1 MNTPTDNLYDL
12 SENVRILWINPL
24 YTDVYNRAMA
34 DSFRQIVRPGT
45 EVDVVSLDGEGPSHV
60 EYNAFEAL
68 MLPQLLR
75 TVRWAEEEGYDAT
88 VIGCFYDPALRA
100 AREITDRMVVVGP
113 AHSALSIAGSLGERF
128 SILVGRKKWIP
139 EMAENIHRCGA
150 SERLASWRVLEMG
163 VDDFQENP
171 ALTEERIMSEARK
184 AVEQDGADVVILG
197 CTAEFGFF
205 RTVQEEIGV
214 PVIDAT
220 VAPLK
225 HAEQLVD
232 SVRRFG
238 WTHSK
243 RLGYDGPTVQERQ
256 RFFPALEPK
265 HMVSMTTVSS

>member
-1 MNTPTDNLYDL
+1 
-12 SENVRILWINPL
+12 
-24 YTDVYNRAMA
+24 
-34 DSFRQIVRPGT
+34 
-45 EVDVVSLDGEGPSHV
+45 
-60 EYNAFEAL
+60 
-68 MLPQLLR
+68 
-75 TVRWAEEEGYDAT
+75 
-88 VIGCFYDPALRA
+88 
-100 AREITDRMVVVGP
+100 
-113 AHSALSIAGSLGERF
+113 
-128 SILVGRKKWIP
+128 
-139 EMAENIHRCGA
+139 
-150 SERLASWRVLEMG
+150 
-163 VDDFQENP
+163 
-171 ALTEERIMSEARK
+171 
-184 AVEQDGADVVILG
+184 VEQDGADVVILG

-243 RLGYDGPTVQERQ
+243 RLGYDGPTAQERQ

>member
-1 MNTPTDNLYDL
+1 MTTTLANMDAV
-12 SENVRILWINPL
+12 SESTRILWINPL
-24 YTDVYNRAMA
+24 YTDAYNRPMA

-45 EVDVVSLDGEGPSHV
+45 EVDVVSLVGEGPSHV

-75 TVRWAEEEGYDAT
+75 TVRWAEEEDYDAA

-100 AREITDRMVVVGP
+100 AREITERMVVVGP
-113 AHSALSIAGSLGERF
+113 AQSALSIAGSLGERF

-139 EMAENIHRCGA
+139 EMAENVHRCGA
-150 SERLASWRVLEMG
+150 SERVVSWRVLEMG
-163 VDDFQENP
+163 VDDFQQDT
-171 ALTEERIMSEARK
+171 AVTEDRIMGEARR
-184 AVEQDGADVVILG
+184 AVEQDGADVIILG

-205 RTVQEEIGV
+205 QNVQDELGV

-225 HAEQLVD
+225 HAEHLVD

-238 WTHSK
+238 WAHSK
-243 RLGYDGPTVQERQ
+243 RVGYDGPSVEERQ
-256 RFFPALEPK
+256 RYFPALEPTNI
-265 HMVSMTTVSS
+265 VSAKSVLA

>member
-1 MNTPTDNLYDL
+1 MITTSDNLNAL
-12 SENVRILWINPL
+12 SENARILWINPL
-24 YTDVYNRAMA
+24 YTDVYNRPMA

-45 EVDVVSLDGEGPSHV
+45 EVDVVSLVGEGPSHV

-113 AHSALSIAGSLGERF
+113 AQSALSIAGSLGERF

-139 EMAENIHRCGA
+139 EMAENVHRCGA
-150 SERLASWRVLEMG
+150 SKRVVSWRVLEMG
-163 VDDFQENP
+163 VDDFQQDP
-171 ALTEERIMSEARK
+171 AVTEGRIMGEARK
-184 AVEQDGADVVILG
+184 AVEQDGADVIILG

-205 RTVQEEIGV
+205 QTVQDELGV

-232 SVRRFG
+232 LVRRFG

-243 RLGYDGPTVQERQ
+243 RVGYDGPSVKERQ
-256 RFFPALEPK
+256 RYFPALEPK
-265 HMVSMTTVSS
+265 NIVSTKSVLA

>member
-1 MNTPTDNLYDL
+1 MITPTDSLDAI
-12 SENVRILWINPL
+12 SETTRILWINPL
-24 YTDVYNRAMA
+24 YTDAYNRTMA
-34 DSFRQIVRPGT
+34 ESFRQIVRPGT

-68 MLPQLLR
+68 MLPRLLR
-75 TVRWAEEEGYDAT
+75 TVRWVEEAGYDAA

-139 EMAENIHRCGA
+139 EMAENVHRCGA

-163 VDDFQENP
+163 VDDFQADP
-171 ALTEERIMSEARK
+171 ALTERRIMTEARK

-243 RLGYDGPTVQERQ
+243 RVGYDGPTVQERE
-256 RFFPALEPK
+256 RYFPALEPK
-265 HMVSMTTVSS
+265 HMVSMTSVSA